1 VVKQAVATEGVK
13 VSYVKEEIIPDFFAN
28 FWVRR
33 NALDKKNY
41 KQLIDT
47 TAEIAMKVGGAEII
61 KMLEPE
67 LKDENEAYRKI
78 LMETLE
84 KIIAN

>member
-1 VVKQAVATEGVK
+1 MATEGVK
-13 VSYVKEEIIPDFFAN
+13 VLYVREEIIPEFFAN

-47 TAEIAMKVGGAEII
+47 TSEIALKVGGCEII
-61 KMLEPE
+61 KILEPE
-67 LKDENEAYRKI
+67 LKDENE
-78 LMETLE
+78 
-84 KIIAN
+84 